1 VKGILEN
8 SLRRYEL
15 KKQLD
20 TFALENGFLPITPDL
35 FEQYEQFSESNKNL
49 QKDELVIVMNGRQQ
63 VYFLRP
69 DITSAI
75 MRQVKNYYEKDSI
88 VKLFYQS
95 SVYRSDDYKILE
107 IPQFGVESIGGGS
120 ETEILNLAS
129 MILSNK
135 EIPYIIELSNSHIL
149 NSLIAQLEIP
159 NVYMNQVKTLI
170 ATKNHDG
177 LLSLG
182 KKLEVNENSLNLIDV
197 LFNLRGTYRDVLA
210 KLEPYLITEKIS
222 KEFNSLEKLQSS
234 IPNSIIDLTMVNN
247 FEYYDG
253 LIFKG
258 YYSNLPNEVLS
269 GGCYTAFYD
278 ESNDKVNAVGFS
290 LDIEGW
296 LKEREV

>member
-1 VKGILEN
+1 MKGILEN

-107 IPQFGVESIGGGS
+107 IPQFGS